1 MAIYI
6 IINQLPIINT
16 TPNIQAR
23 EYSRDETTGQWTLD
37 GGFMSYH
44 CGVHDD
50 YDGVHD
56 DYDGVHDEY
65 DGVHYDDH
73 GVHDATL
80 SISI

>member
-1 MAIYI
+1 
-6 IINQLPIINT
+6 
-16 TPNIQAR
+16 
-23 EYSRDETTGQWTLD
+23 
-37 GGFMSYH
+37 MSYH

-50 YDGVHD
+50 
-56 DYDGVHDEY
+56 Y

>member
-1 MAIYI
+1 MLAIYI
-6 IINQLPIINT
+6 INSPIIKT

-56 DYDGVHDEY
+56 EY
-65 DGVHYDDH
+65 DGVQLHYDDH

>member
-1 MAIYI
+1 
-6 IINQLPIINT
+6 
-16 TPNIQAR
+16 
-23 EYSRDETTGQWTLD
+23 
-37 GGFMSYH
+37 MSYH
-44 CGVHDD
+44 C
-50 YDGVHD
+50 GVHD